1 MAPPLNLAPPHQCHH
16 LPLSSSFELSCTDV
30 AVQQRQTQR
39 STQTCVP
46 VETQPSRET
55 FLRGD
60 LIAAPRPRMLYFR
73 CDGICFLVLSGVTA
87 SAYFLN
93 WLRKLGTLNS
103 TSKGY
108 LTVPIT
114 WLWGCYKPI
123 VRSSCQCANGTFDI
137 PCTYLWYKFVY
148 KLISI

>member
-1 MAPPLNLAPPHQCHH
+1 MRIEGSDG
-16 LPLSSSFELSCTDV
+16 LSY
-30 AVQQRQTQR
+30 
-39 STQTCVP
+39 STSQKANKQGKINP

-60 LIAAPRPRMLYFR
+60 LIAAPRPRTLYFR

-114 WLWGCYKPI
+114 WGCYKPI
-123 VRSSCQCANGTFDI
+123 VRSSCQYANGTFDI
-137 PCTYLWYKFVY
+137 PCIYLWYKFVY